1 MCICVHPWFL
11 PPAHAQANAAQE
23 VAVNLAE
30 GRVIVCAA
38 KDGIIVA
45 TADTHSERG
54 SHQPVVVALSALRAG
69 VLLGAVE
76 WIQPESSDKPIRLD
90 SELERIAAGALNTS
104 GRPNYSNGATDIESL
119 GVALLERIREVAGQL
134 HQKINIG
141 EDEPLIRLVLVDY
154 VPDYGPEASRVRS
167 WKSAIRLRIALPRN
181 RNCSTCCGGMIRA
194 WREYAR
200 RMKF

>member
-1 MCICVHPWFL
+1 MCVCVHPWFL
-11 PPAHAQANAAQE
+11 PPAAHAQANAAQE

-90 SELERIAAGALNTS
+90 SELERIAAGAVSVT
-104 GRPNYSNGATDIESL
+104 ATAASFRRKT
-119 GVALLERIREVAGQL
+119 AAPFQWPA
-134 HQKINIG
+134 IG
-141 EDEPLIRLVLVDY
+141 EIR
-154 VPDYGPEASRVRS
+154 R
-167 WKSAIRLRIALPRN
+167 
-181 RNCSTCCGGMIRA
+181 GGT
-194 WREYAR
+194 WS
-200 RMKF
+200 